1 MRALFIVAVST
12 RFASAEPPPPIRIE
26 PVPTTPALPAVR
38 SPGTGAPGVDDVW
51 ASGIV
56 ITPPDH
62 AESAPWPHGMVMT
75 PPDPRDD
82 NVLEFGTRQ
91 LQRRAPSPEPTWSA
105 RLSRGLA
112 RGISGALE
120 LVKPAPS
127 L

>member
-1 MRALFIVAVST
+1 MRALILVAVST
-12 RFASAEPPPPIRIE
+12 RFAIAEPPQTIRIE
-26 PVPTTPALPAVR
+26 PVPATPALPKPG
-38 SPGTGAPGVDDVW
+38 SIGTGAPGVDDVW

-56 ITPPDH
+56 IAPPEH
-62 AESAPWPHGMVMT
+62 ADAAPWPRGMIMT

-82 NVLEFGTRQ
+82 NVLELGTRQ
-91 LQRRAPSPEPTWSA
+91 LRLRAPEPDRPWAA

-112 RGISGALE
+112 DGIRGALE

>member
-26 PVPTTPALPAVR
+26 P
-38 SPGTGAPGVDDVW
+38 GVDDVW

-62 AESAPWPHGMVMT
+62 ADSAPWPHGMVMT